1 MEFEWDEGKR
11 WLNLHKHGFDFRDAP
26 SIFDSRAR
34 IDVESDRCGEPRTLS
49 IALLEGR
56 VTCVVWTERGD
67 DNIRIISVR
76 RARHAEERRYRQLF
90 S

>member
-56 VTCVVWTERGD
+56 VACVVWTERGD
-67 DNIRIISVR
+67 GNIRIISVR